1 MCERCAAQYRD
12 VADRRFHAQ
21 PVACPQCGPKIW
33 LTDPAGKTL
42 RTGTDEVIAETVRL
56 LRAGKI
62 VAIKGIGGFHLAC
75 DALNNEAVLAA
86 AAAKAPRSQAVCD
99 DGRLVSKMC
108 GSTPWWIGPPSR
120 L

>member
-1 MCERCAAQYRD
+1 MSSFEMCERCAAQYRD

-42 RTGTDEVIAETVRL
+42 QTGTDEVIRETVRL
-56 LRAGKI
+56 LRTGKT

-75 DALNNEAVLAA
+75 DALNDEAVL
-86 AAAKAPRSQAVCD
+86 
-99 DGRLVSKMC
+99 RLRRAS
-108 GSTPWWIGPPSR
+108 GGIISPLR
-120 L
+120 